1 MNEARVERLSNY
13 IYGLI
18 EGEKGSELL
27 KKHRISDT
35 SFTAFEVMI
44 ALDTVI
50 HQGVDMER
58 LKVASNKLFNI
69 LYKDLSDQKKPEYPE
84 GSFIE
89 HLLEDNA
96 GVRKQLAD
104 TRKYIKKIN
113 KEIAP
118 GTLGLLLEKFR
129 GIQQYTQHYVVMQN
143 IVFPEI
149 ERHMAQHMCL
159 KLMWSFHDDITLNI
173 RHTLEELQN
182 MNFDLGR
189 FNVLSSKVYFNIST
203 ILFREENVLFPVMF
217 ETLRDNSFTEMLIQL
232 REFKLAFADTSSI
245 MYGSKGGN
253 SLSAILNQ
261 SEIKLST
268 GVLTT
273 EQLELIFKHLP
284 VDITYVD
291 EHDEVRYF
299 SSPAHRIFPR
309 TTGIIGRKV
318 QNCHPH
324 ESVHV
329 VNQIV
334 EAFKKGEKSEAS
346 FWIKMGSK
354 YVLIKYLALRDES
367 NNYRGVLEVSQEIS
381 EIQKI
386 KGERRLLDW

>member
-1 MNEARVERLSNY
+1 
-13 IYGLI
+13 
-18 EGEKGSELL
+18 
-27 KKHRISDT
+27 
-35 SFTAFEVMI
+35 
-44 ALDTVI
+44 
-50 HQGVDMER
+50 
-58 LKVASNKLFNI
+58 
-69 LYKDLSDQKKPEYPE
+69 
-84 GSFIE
+84 
-89 HLLEDNA
+89 
-96 GVRKQLAD
+96 
-104 TRKYIKKIN
+104 
-113 KEIAP
+113 
-118 GTLGLLLEKFR
+118 
-129 GIQQYTQHYVVMQN
+129 
-143 IVFPEI
+143 
-149 ERHMAQHMCL
+149 
-159 KLMWSFHDDITLNI
+159 
-173 RHTLEELQN
+173 
-182 MNFDLGR
+182 
-189 FNVLSSKVYFNIST
+189 
-203 ILFREENVLFPVMF
+203 
-217 ETLRDNSFTEMLIQL
+217 MLIQL